1 MKPDKEKNRTWDHLE
16 ILRRDEL
23 IDFLKQERSF
33 NPPTK
38 KQVRFFK
45 WYRVDQKLQD
55 EMNKHLTDKTSSV
68 LAERIDVLARDLNRI
83 DDTRVRLKIEIRRQ
97 QLIEQVLLHNN
108 KFELLLKKMAIN
120 DKLLEESHKTLDM
133 STLHGSQ

>member
-45 WYRVDQKLQD
+45 WYRVDKKLQD

-68 LAERIDVLARDLNRI
+68 LAKRIDVLARDFNRT
-83 DDTRVRLKIEIRRQ
+83 DDIRVRLKIEKKRQ
-97 QLIEQVLLHNN
+97 RLIELVTLYNN
-108 KFELLLKKMAIN
+108 KSELLLKKMAMN
-120 DKLLEESHKTLDM
+120 DKLLEKEKK
-133 STLHGSQ
+133 